1 LTPAQST
8 ASTVPALVLV
18 DIQQDYFPAGAL
30 PLVAPDAALAAARTV
45 LAAFRARRWP
55 IVHVQHRSTRP
66 GATFLL
72 PDTPGAAFHP
82 GVAPE
87 PGEPVVVK
95 HFPNAFRETPL
106 DDLLRQ
112 SGAGRLVLVGMM
124 THMCIDA
131 TARAA
136 FDLGWPVTVVA
147 DATAT
152 RPLAF
157 GGQTVPADHVQAAFL
172 AALDGVF
179 ARVVKAA
186 DWLKELSPS

>member
-1 LTPAQST
+1 M
-8 ASTVPALVLV
+8 LVVV
-18 DIQQDYFPAGAL
+18 DIQQDYFPGGAL
-30 PLVAPDAALAAARTV
+30 PLVAPEAALEAARAV

-55 IVHVQHRSTRP
+55 VVHVRHLSVRP
-66 GATFLL
+66 GATFFL
-72 PDTPGAAFHP
+72 PGTPGAAIHP

-95 HFPNAFRETPL
+95 HYPNAFRDTPL
-106 DDLLRQ
+106 DDLLRRTG
-112 SGAGRLVLVGMM
+112 SRSLVLVGMM

-136 FDLGWPVTVVA
+136 FDRGWSVTVVA

-157 GGQTVPADHVQAAFL
+157 GTATVPADAVQAAFL
-172 AALDGVF
+172 AALDGLF

-186 DWLKELSPS
+186 DWLGTLPAP